1 MPITKNKKEIQE
13 FLPAAFKLQ
22 IEKEAKEAEERSKFS
37 DGPALYLKAP
47 KEGKNE
53 KTGRPEPGSVE
64 FRVLSEAFFG
74 WTIWYTNDEGQRR
87 CMRWLD
93 SDLTAQGIEGGKI
106 PEEMLP
112 PNYET
117 KGDKIKKPK
126 IAKALFMAIYNIT
139 EDAIQTWDLDKETMI
154 QQFIAAV
161 TNPSFGN
168 AKDFDFIWSR
178 TGVELKT
185 EHTLQPQ
192 PPYELPPEI
201 LQRYEDANL
210 DMQAHARNL
219 SLDQI
224 WGHIQPKAD
233 D

>member
-1 MPITKNKKEIQE
+1 MPITKNKKEIKE

-47 KEGKNE
+47 KEGKNP
-53 KTGRPEPGSVE
+53 KSGLPEPGSVE
-64 FRVLSEAFFG
+64 FRVLSEAVFG
-74 WTIWYTNDEGQRR
+74 WTLWYTNEEGQRR
-87 CMRWLD
+87 CMRWAD
-93 SDLTAQGIEGGKI
+93 EDLTAQGIEGGAI

-139 EDAIQTWDLDKETMI
+139 EDAIQMWDLDKSTMI
-154 QQFIAAV
+154 DQFIAAV

-178 TGVELKT
+178 TGELT
-185 EHTLQPQ
+185 DTVHTLQPQ
-192 PPYELPPEI
+192 PPYELPPEY
-201 LQRYEDANL
+201 LKRYEDANVNVE
-210 DMQAHARNL
+210 AHARNL

-224 WGHIQPKAD
+224 WGHIEPKTD